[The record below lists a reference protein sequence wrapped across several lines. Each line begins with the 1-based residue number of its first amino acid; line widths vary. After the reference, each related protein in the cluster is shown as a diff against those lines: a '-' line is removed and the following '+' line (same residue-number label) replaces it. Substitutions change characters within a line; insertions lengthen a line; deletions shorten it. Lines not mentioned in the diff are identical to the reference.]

1 MQESIWG
8 TVNLMIEIALHIYM
22 VYAENGSGIVMP
34 KEKADQF
41 SQETVKQAVEDGDKL
56 YFKSGAPMDAVMGEL
71 LEKRRILAKK
81 VEDQCARFM
90 QMQKEKGAANMGTL
104 PAPSEKGELRN
115 IKNGIYMSKEEK
127 KIFIHKDLAE
137 VYLSPYALEFSEID
151 NGYYC
156 FSGNAV
162 SIPFYELRS
171 CFPEIKDMIVQEESL
186 LTTLNTNYQAY
197 VERMNSVLPDAEKIP
212 RTDGVPNLFLQS
224 QLDRLEPIEAE
235 GKPEEE
241 MVFEEMEEFGEK
253 IEYAFEL

>member
-41 SQETVKQAVEDGDKL
+41 SEETVKQAVEDGDKL

-81 VEDQCARFM
+81 VEDQCTKFM
-90 QMQKEKGAANMGTL
+90 QMQKEKGTASMETL
-104 PAPSEKGELRN
+104 PAPSGKEKLQNVR
-115 IKNGIYMSKEEK
+115 NGIYISKDEE

-137 VYLSPYALEFSEID
+137 VYLSPYALEFSETD

-156 FSGNAV
+156 FSGNTV
-162 SIPFYELRS
+162 SIPLYELHS
-171 CFPEIKDMIVQEESL
+171 YFPELKDMIVQEESL
-186 LTTLNTNYQAY
+186 INTLNTNYQAY

-224 QLDRLEPIEAE
+224 QLDRLEQIEAE